1 MAPVTETE
9 DLIITGDAL
18 DDENDVL
25 AVVLADPQALFRE
38 SVRIALSSDPAFEV
52 VGEARD
58 AAQTL
63 GRVVDASP
71 DVVVVDADLTND
83 TDLVRAIRERAPS
96 CRVLVVSAHEDDAV
110 LAAAIESGASGY
122 LSKQAPLVDLVSAM
136 RTIHEGGTVVPP
148 MMLGRLLA
156 SFVSRRE
163 ARDEAFRRIAR
174 LTPRERQVLALIA
187 DGADKYAIA
196 STLVISPH
204 TARTHVQNVLSKLDV
219 HSRLQATSFVVR
231 TGVLRELQTLI
242 ESDGQAL
249 RSVG

>member
-1 MAPVTETE
+1 VIEQ
-9 DLIITGDAL
+9 TGEAATFARDGVAA
-18 DDENDVL
+18 DGAVL
-25 AVVLADPQALFRE
+25 AVLLADPQALFRE
-38 SVRIALSSDPAFEV
+38 SVRIALTSDPAFEV

-58 AAQTL
+58 AAQTVA
-63 GRVVDASP
+63 RVVDSSP
-71 DVVVVDADLTND
+71 DVVVVDADLTTE
-83 TDLVRAIRERAPS
+83 TDVVQAIRERAPE

-110 LAAAIESGASGY
+110 LATAIESGASGY

-136 RTIHEGGTVVPP
+136 RTVHDGGTVVPP
-148 MMLGRLLA
+148 MMLGRLLD

-163 ARDEAFRRIAR
+163 ARDEAFRRIAK

-196 STLVISPH
+196 SALVISPH
-204 TARTHVQNVLSKLDV
+204 TARTHVQNVLAKLGV
-219 HSRLQATSFVVR
+219 HSRLEATSFVVR
-231 TGVLRELQTLI
+231 TGVLRELETLI